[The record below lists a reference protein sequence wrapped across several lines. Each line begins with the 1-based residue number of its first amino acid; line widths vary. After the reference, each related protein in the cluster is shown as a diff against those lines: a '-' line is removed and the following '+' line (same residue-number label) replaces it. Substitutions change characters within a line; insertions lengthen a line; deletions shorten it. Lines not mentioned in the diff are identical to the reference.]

1 MVSCLIFKSL
11 NHFDFIFV
19 YGARVPLASL
29 IYIQGGQIIK
39 SESRESHPFTLTL
52 LFLLV
57 LCIDIFEIGI
67 TEV

>member
-1 MVSCLIFKSL
+1 MVSCLKSL

>member
-29 IYIQGGQIIK
+29 IYLQGGQIIK
-39 SESRESHPFTLTL
+39 SESRESHPFTLTT
-52 LFLLV
+52 LV
-57 LCIDIFEIGI
+57 FAGF
-67 TEV
+67 VY